1 MSGSVPAVEVII
13 GGQKL
18 LVSSDHPAEYTREVA
33 AHFGAALAKIRD
45 ALPTVDAHRAAI
57 LAGLAVTDELFQA
70 RQADAATVDRIEAVT
85 EQLARLLPPAKRG
98 TKAQD
103 PVA

>member
-1 MSGSVPAVEVII
+1 MSGSVPAVEVVI

-18 LVSSDHPAEYTREVA
+18 LVSSEHPAQYTRDVA
-33 AHFGAALAKIRD
+33 AHFDSALAKIRS

-70 RQADAATVDRIEAVT
+70 RQGDAATVERIEAVT

-98 TKAQD
+98 SKAHD
-103 PVA
+103 TVA